1 MKKEIA
7 IPNTGLKLFPI
18 GLGTVG
24 AGLDWDGADA
34 DRIFDAYLDQGGN
47 LIDTA
52 HVYSD
57 WVPPETARS
66 ERVVGDWLSRSGKR
80 GKVVLV
86 TKGGHPDMTVPN
98 PDTHASRMSAKD
110 MEEDIHGSLKQLRTD
125 YIDIYFY
132 HRDDPKQSAG
142 ELIEVMETFKKRG
155 LIRWYGCSNWKAG
168 RMREADAYCHEH
180 GYRGFAANQALL
192 NLGLGYM
199 KPLRDD
205 TMEAFDEAMFA
216 YHRENS
222 GNLAMPYMGVCSGF
236 FHFYAAGNTEAIK
249 DSPYNTEKNLLLAE
263 RVRELTRQYNASV
276 SQILLAFFALQDF
289 DCVPLYGPQTVDQL
303 LDALQ
308 ARQLSLAKT
317 DFAIH

>member
-1 MKKEIA
+1 MKKEIS
-7 IPNTGLKLFPI
+7 IPNTGLTLFPI

-34 DRIFDAYLDQGGN
+34 DRVFDAYIGQGGN

-66 ERVVGDWLSRSGKR
+66 ERVVGDWLSHSGKR

-98 PDTHASRMSAKD
+98 PDTHVSRMSARD

-132 HRDDPKQSAG
+132 HRDDPGQPAG
-142 ELIEVMETFKKRG
+142 ELIEVMESFKKRG
-155 LIRWYGCSNWKAG
+155 LIRWYGCSNWKAD

-180 GYRGFAANQALL
+180 GYRGFVANQALL
-192 NLGLGYM
+192 NLGLAYM
-199 KPLRDD
+199 KPLKDD
-205 TMEAFDEAMFA
+205 TMEAFDEGMFD
-216 YHRENS
+216 YHRKNS

-263 RVRELTRQYNASV
+263 RVRELTRQYHASV
-276 SQILLAFFALQDF
+276 SQILLAFFSLQDF

-308 ARQLSLAKT
+308 ARQLPLTKA
-317 DFAIH
+317 DFAIA